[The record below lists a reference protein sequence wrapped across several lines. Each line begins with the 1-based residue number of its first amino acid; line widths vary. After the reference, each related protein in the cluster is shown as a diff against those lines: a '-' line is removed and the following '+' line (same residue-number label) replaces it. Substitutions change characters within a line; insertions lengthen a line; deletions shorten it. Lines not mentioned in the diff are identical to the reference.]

1 MDIPLRP
8 LYGGFLHEISLFLA
22 TLAGRLVDYTVII
35 RQAVGISTQNASF
48 SMQRSKKA
56 LLRLLMRRQG
66 AFNSHP
72 RVTMAT
78 VSVGVFL
85 ALVPLNVDIQA
96 DQGLFDLGQQVAG
109 VAVEP
114 SALIA
119 SARVGVGGEENL
131 PSINEVVTHVIQPG
145 DTLSALSSQYLV
157 PSDAIAYVNNISV
170 NTLLRPGDTLTIP
183 PIQGLTH
190 KVAAGETV
198 ASIAEKYN
206 VSPQAVVDAN
216 VLKPP
221 FNIFGGDVLV
231 IPGGEVPKPAPVQPV
246 LAANQVVPPVS
257 GGLSLQTVAGSGGYI
272 MPTGGKITQYASY
285 YHMALDIARGCGDEI
300 WAAQSGTVVYSGWRA
315 GGYGFMVELNH
326 PDGRVSQYAHMSR
339 TAVSVGNVVTQGDVI
354 GYTGATGIAYGC
366 HLHFVVQS
374 GGRAIN
380 PLDVL

>member
-1 MDIPLRP
+1 MNIPLRP
-8 LYGGFLHEISLFLA
+8 LYGGFLHEIFFFLSV
-22 TLAGRLVDYTVII
+22 LMGRLVDYLAIT
-35 RQAVGISTQNASF
+35 RDFFGISLDNVKF
-48 SMQRSKKA
+48 SSQRTKKA
-56 LLRLLMRRQG
+56 LLRLLMRRQ
-66 AFNSHP
+66 ATFNAHP

-78 VSVGVFL
+78 VSVGLFL
-85 ALVPLNVDIQA
+85 TLIPLNIDIQA
-96 DQGLFDLGQQVAG
+96 EQGFFDIRNANDTTVA
-109 VAVEP
+109 P

-119 SARVGVGGEENL
+119 SARVGVRGEESL
-131 PSINEVVTHVIQPG
+131 PSINEVVTHTIAPG
-145 DTLSALSSQYLV
+145 DTLSALSQQYLV

-190 KVAAGETV
+190 KVTSGETV
-198 ASIAEKYN
+198 ASIADKYN
-206 VSPQAVVDAN
+206 VSPQTIVDAN

-231 IPGGEVPKPAPVQPV
+231 VPGGEVPKPAPVVRPV
-246 LAANQVVPPVS
+246 LAAVQTAPPVS
-257 GGLSLQTVAGSGGYI
+257 GGLSLQTVPGSGGYI

-339 TAVSVGNVVTQGDVI
+339 TAVSVGQTVSQGQVI

>member
-1 MDIPLRP
+1 MDIPLHP
-8 LYGGFLHEISLFLA
+8 LYGGFLHEILLFFT
-22 TLAGRLVDYTVII
+22 TLAGRLIDYTAII
-35 RQAVGISTQNASF
+35 RHIFGISSRNANF
-48 SMQRSKKA
+48 SIQRSKKA
-56 LLRLLMRRQG
+56 VLRLLMRRQG
-66 AFNSHP
+66 SFNSHP

-96 DQGLFDLGQQVAG
+96 EQGLLDMGDQVTKA
-109 VAVEP
+109 AVEP
-114 SALIA
+114 SGLIA
-119 SARVGVGGEENL
+119 SARVAISDEENL
-131 PSINEVVTHVIQPG
+131 PSINEVVTHIIEPG
-145 DTLSALSSQYLV
+145 DTLSGLSQQYLV

-198 ASIAEKYN
+198 ATIAQKYN
-206 VSPQAVVDAN
+206 VSPQTIVDAN

-246 LAANQVVPPVS
+246 LAAAQVAPPVS

-300 WAAQSGTVVYSGWRA
+300 WAAQSGTVAYSGWRA
-315 GGYGFMVELNH
+315 GGYGFMVEINH
-326 PDGRVSQYAHMSR
+326 SDGRVSQYAHMSR
-339 TAVSVGNVVTQGDVI
+339 TAVSVGQAIGQGQVI